1 MHFTRNEGGAGSN
14 PVIRTKQK
22 PGIPCFFRVVNV
34 LHLEVKELSYQPIII
49 SPPSNESEQ

>member
-1 MHFTRNEGGAGSN
+1 
-14 PVIRTKQK
+14 
-22 PGIPCFFRVVNV
+22 VVNV